1 MYDIQTYRTDDDVQP
16 YVAWLGALPDRQA
29 KARIVVRVNRM
40 AGGNLGDVKPV
51 GDGVW
56 EARIDYGPGYRLYYA
71 QAGRRLILLLIGG
84 DKRTQQSDIT
94 KAQDYWNNWQMQRKS
109 K

>member
-1 MYDIQTYRTDDDVQP
+1 MYDIQTYRTDDDVEP

-56 EARIDYGPGYRLYYA
+56 KARIDYGPGYRLYYA

-84 DKRTQQSDIT
+84 DKRTQQSDIA
-94 KAQDYWNNWQMQRKS
+94 KAHGYWNNWQMQRKS

>member
-1 MYDIQTYRTDDDVQP
+1 MYDIQTYRTDEDDEP
-16 YVAWLGALPDRQA
+16 YAVWLSALPDRQA

-51 GDGVW
+51 RDGVW

-84 DKRTQQSDIT
+84 DKRTQQSDIA
-94 KAQDYWNNWQMQRKS
+94 KAHGYWHNWQMQRKF

>member
-1 MYDIQTYRTDDDVQP
+1 MFDIQIYRITHDVEP
-16 YVAWLGALPDRQA
+16 YVAWLSALPDRQA

-51 GDGVW
+51 GEGVW
-56 EARIDYGPGYRLYYA
+56 EARIDHGPGYRLYYA

-84 DKRTQQSDIT
+84 DKRTQQSDIA
-94 KAQDYWNNWQMQRKS
+94 KAHGYWNNWQIQRKS

>member
-1 MYDIQTYRTDDDVQP
+1 MYDIQTYRTDDDVEP

-84 DKRTQQSDIT
+84 DKRTQQSDIA
-94 KAQDYWNNWQMQRKS
+94 KAHDYWNNWQMQRKS

>member
-1 MYDIQTYRTDDDVQP
+1 MYDIQTYRTDDDVEP

-40 AGGNLGDVKPV
+40 AGDNLGDVKPV

-84 DKRTQQSDIT
+84 DKRTQQSDIA
-94 KAQDYWNNWQMQRKS
+94 KAHGYWNNWQMQRKS

>member
-1 MYDIQTYRTDDDVQP
+1 VYDIQTYRTDDDVEP

-51 GDGVW
+51 GNGVW
-56 EARIDYGPGYRLYYA
+56 EDRIDYGPGYRLYYA

-84 DKRTQQSDIT
+84 DKRTQQSDIA
-94 KAQDYWNNWQMQRKS
+94 KAHGYWNNWQMQRKS

>member
-1 MYDIQTYRTDDDVQP
+1 MFDIQIYRITHDVEP
-16 YVAWLGALPDRQA
+16 YAAWLSALPDRQA

-51 GDGVW
+51 GEGVW
-56 EARIDYGPGYRLYYA
+56 EARIDHCPGYRLYYA

-84 DKRTQQSDIT
+84 DKRTQQSDIA
-94 KAQDYWNNWQMQRKS
+94 KAHGYWNNWQIQRKS

>member
-1 MYDIQTYRTDDDVQP
+1 MYDIQTYRTDDDVEP

-29 KARIVVRVNRM
+29 KARIVVRINRM

-56 EARIDYGPGYRLYYA
+56 EARIDHGPGYRLYYA
-71 QAGRRLILLLIGG
+71 HAGHRLILLLIGG
-84 DKRTQQSDIT
+84 DKRTQKSDIT
-94 KAQDYWNNWQMQRKS
+94 KAHGYWNHWQMQRKF

>member
-1 MYDIQTYRTDDDVQP
+1 MYDIQTYRTDDDVEP
-16 YVAWLGALPDRQA
+16 YFAWLDALPDRQA

-71 QAGRRLILLLIGG
+71 QVGRRLILLLIGG

-94 KAQDYWNNWQMQRKS
+94 KAHGYWNNWQMQRKS

>member
-1 MYDIQTYRTDDDVQP
+1 MYDIQTYRTDDDVEP

-71 QAGRRLILLLIGG
+71 QAGRRLILLLIVG
-84 DKRTQQSDIT
+84 DKRTQQSDIA
-94 KAQDYWNNWQMQRKS
+94 KAHGYWNNWQMQRKS

>member
-1 MYDIQTYRTDDDVQP
+1 
-16 YVAWLGALPDRQA
+16 
-29 KARIVVRVNRM
+29 M
-40 AGGNLGDVKPV
+40 AGGNLGDVKSV
-51 GDGVW
+51 GNGVW

-84 DKRTQQSDIT
+84 DKRTQQSDIA
-94 KAQDYWNNWQMQRKS
+94 KAQGYWNNWQTQRKS

>member
-1 MYDIQTYRTDDDVQP
+1 MYDIQTYRTNDDVEP
-16 YVAWLGALPDRQA
+16 YVVWLLALPDRQA
-29 KARIVVRVNRM
+29 KARIVVRINRM
-40 AGGNLGDVKPV
+40 AGGNLGDVKSV

-84 DKRTQQSDIT
+84 DKRTQQSDIA
-94 KAQDYWNNWQMQRKS
+94 KAHGYWNNWQTQRKS

>member
-1 MYDIQTYRTDDDVQP
+1 VYDIQTYRTDDDAEP

-29 KARIVVRVNRM
+29 KARIVVRVSRM
-40 AGGNLGDVKPV
+40 AGGNLGDVKSV

-56 EARIDYGPGYRLYYA
+56 EARIDYGPSYRLYYA

-84 DKRTQQSDIT
+84 DKRTQQSDIA
-94 KAQDYWNNWQMQRKS
+94 KAHGYWNNWQMQRKS

>member
-1 MYDIQTYRTDDDVQP
+1 MYDIQTYRTDDDVEP

-84 DKRTQQSDIT
+84 DKRTQQSDIA
-94 KAQDYWNNWQMQRKS
+94 KAHRYWNNWQMQRKS

>member
-1 MYDIQTYRTDDDVQP
+1 MYDIQTYRTDDDVEP
-16 YVAWLGALPDRQA
+16 YIAWLGALPDRQA

-56 EARIDYGPGYRLYYA
+56 EARIDMV
-71 QAGRRLILLLIGG
+71 QAIAC
-84 DKRTQQSDIT
+84 TT
-94 KAQDYWNNWQMQRKS
+94 RKQVVA
-109 K
+109 

>member
-1 MYDIQTYRTDDDVQP
+1 VYDIQTYRTDDDVEP

-84 DKRTQQSDIT
+84 DKRTEQSDIA
-94 KAQDYWNNWQMQRKS
+94 KAHGYWKNWQMQRKS

>member
-1 MYDIQTYRTDDDVQP
+1 MYDIQTYRTDDDVEP

-84 DKRTQQSDIT
+84 DKHTQQSDIA
-94 KAQDYWNNWQMQRKS
+94 KAHGYWNNWQMQRKS

>member
-1 MYDIQTYRTDDDVQP
+1 MYDIQTYRTDDDVEP
-16 YVAWLGALPDRQA
+16 YVAWLSALPDRQA
-29 KARIVVRVNRM
+29 KGRIVVRVNRM
-40 AGGNLGDVKPV
+40 ASGNLGDVKSV

-84 DKRTQQSDIT
+84 DKRTQQSDIA
-94 KAQDYWNNWQMQRKS
+94 KAQGYWNNWQTQRKS

>member
-1 MYDIQTYRTDDDVQP
+1 MYEIQTYRTDDDLEP
-16 YVAWLGALPDRQA
+16 YIAWLSALPDHQA

-51 GDGVW
+51 GSGVW

-84 DKRTQQSDIT
+84 DKRTQQSDIA
-94 KAQDYWNNWQMQRKS
+94 KAHGYWNNWQMQRKS

>member
-1 MYDIQTYRTDDDVQP
+1 VFDIQIYRITHDVEP
-16 YVAWLGALPDRQA
+16 YVAWLRALPDRQA

-51 GDGVW
+51 GNGVW
-56 EARIDYGPGYRLYYA
+56 EARIEYGPGYRLYYA

-84 DKRTQQSDIT
+84 DKRTQQSDIA
-94 KAQDYWNNWQMQRKS
+94 KAHGYWNNWQIQRKS

>member
-1 MYDIQTYRTDDDVQP
+1 MYDIQTYRTNDDVEP
-16 YVAWLGALPDRQA
+16 YVVWLLALPDRQA
-29 KARIVVRVNRM
+29 KARIVVRINRM
-40 AGGNLGDVKPV
+40 AGGNLGDVKSV

-71 QAGRRLILLLIGG
+71 QVGRRLILLLIGG
-84 DKRTQQSDIT
+84 DKRTQQSDIA
-94 KAQDYWNNWQMQRKS
+94 KAHGYWNNWQTQRKS

>member
-1 MYDIQTYRTDDDVQP
+1 VYDIQTYRTDDDVEP

-71 QAGRRLILLLIGG
+71 QAGRRFILLLIGG
-84 DKRTQQSDIT
+84 DKRTQQSDIA
-94 KAQDYWNNWQMQRKS
+94 KAHGYWNNWQMQRKS